1 MPKNQQ
7 KEEYDHDHE
16 LSSQARQRSAK
27 NQPSR
32 RLEWYYAQESQRFSA
47 LFIEQSFFYD
57 EHKVPKEKLADSQV
71 VTEQKTLRRK

>member
-47 LFIEQSFFYD
+47 LFIE
-57 EHKVPKEKLADSQV
+57 
-71 VTEQKTLRRK
+71 